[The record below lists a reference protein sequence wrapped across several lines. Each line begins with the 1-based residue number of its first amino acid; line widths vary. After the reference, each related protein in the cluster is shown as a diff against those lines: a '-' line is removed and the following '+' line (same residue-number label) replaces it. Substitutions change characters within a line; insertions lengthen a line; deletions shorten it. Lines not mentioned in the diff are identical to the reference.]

1 MTTPSEPIVSEIDTA
16 PNTHENRAQN
26 LSSAASEG
34 SEGVSRVPLREGGNN
49 IRSIDARN
57 TLMVLNIMT

>member
-34 SEGVSRVPLREGGNN
+34 SEGVSWVPLREGGT
-49 IRSIDARN
+49 I
-57 TLMVLNIMT
+57 